1 MRFYLTLSFLILLF
15 SCSDNNQKMILNQ
28 NVGFVQG
35 TTFNIKY
42 LSSSLQDYK
51 TEFDSIF
58 SEIDLSLS
66 LYIDSSIITRFNKGD
81 TLIRLDSNFLSVFN
95 AFKKVANSTNG
106 NFDCTISPLINA
118 WGFGATK
125 KGKIDSFI
133 ISDLLKKTGYQKIY
147 LKNDSTLYNP
157 SNVQLNF
164 DALAQGFTVDVI
176 ANFLEK
182 NNINNFL
189 IEIGG
194 ELRAKGKNINNK
206 NWRIGIEKPSKIID
220 NKNRFQTVIELKNK
234 SVATSGNYRK
244 FYLENG
250 KKYSHS
256 INPFNGYPVKHNLLS
271 VTVIT
276 DKCIY
281 ADAYATAFMVMGV
294 KKTKD
299 FLLQNEDLDAFLIYQ
314 KNNILETWSTN
325 GFKNIELN

>member
-1 MRFYLTLSFLILLF
+1 MRFYLTLSFLIILF

-28 NVGFVQG
+28 NVGYIQG

-42 LSSSLQDYK
+42 LSSSLHDYK

-58 SEIDLSLS
+58 SKIDLSLS

-81 TLIRLDSNFLSVFN
+81 TLIRLDSNFLTVFN

-118 WGFGATK
+118 WGFGVTK
-125 KGKIDSFI
+125 KEKIDSFI
-133 ISDLLKKTGYQKIY
+133 ILDLLKNTGYQKIY

-176 ANFLEK
+176 ANFLEN

-276 DKCIY
+276 DECVY

>member
-28 NVGFVQG
+28 NVGYVQG

-42 LSSSLQDYK
+42 LSSSLRDYK

-118 WGFGATK
+118 WGFGVTK
-125 KGKIDSFI
+125 KEKIDSFI

-147 LKNDSTLYNP
+147 LKNDSTFYNP

-176 ANFLEK
+176 ANFLEN

-194 ELRAKGKNINNK
+194 ELRAKGENINNK
-206 NWRIGIEKPSKIID
+206 NWRVGIDKPSNIID
-220 NKNRFQTVIELKNK
+220 DKNRFQTVIELKNK
-234 SVATSGNYRK
+234 SVATSGNYRN
-244 FYLENG
+244 FYIENG

-276 DKCIY
+276 DECIY

-299 FLLQNEDLDAFLIYQ
+299 FLLKNEDLDAFLIYQ
-314 KNNILETWSTN
+314 KNNILESWSTN
-325 GFKNIELN
+325 GFKKIELN

>member
-1 MRFYLTLSFLILLF
+1 MRFYLTLSFLIFLI

-28 NVGFVQG
+28 NVGYVQG

-58 SEIDLSLS
+58 SKIDLSLS

-118 WGFGATK
+118 WGFGVTK
-125 KGKIDSFI
+125 KEKIDSFI

-176 ANFLEK
+176 ANFLEN

-194 ELRAKGKNINNK
+194 ELRAKGENINNK
-206 NWRIGIEKPSKIID
+206 NWRIGIDKPSNIID
-220 NKNRFQTVIELKNK
+220 NKTRFQTVIELKNK
-234 SVATSGNYRK
+234 SVATSGNYRN
-244 FYLENG
+244 FYIENG

-276 DKCIY
+276 DECIY

-299 FLLQNEDLDAFLIYQ
+299 FLLKNEDLDAFLIYQ

-325 GFKNIELN
+325 GFKKIELN

>member
-28 NVGFVQG
+28 NVGYVQG

-81 TLIRLDSNFLSVFN
+81 TLIRLDLNFLSVFN
-95 AFKKVANSTNG
+95 AFKKVANTTNG

-118 WGFGATK
+118 WGFGVTK
-125 KGKIDSFI
+125 KEKIDSFI

-176 ANFLEK
+176 ANFLEN
-182 NNINNFL
+182 NNINNYL

-194 ELRAKGKNINNK
+194 ELRAKGENINNK
-206 NWRIGIEKPSKIID
+206 NWRVGIDKPSNIID
-220 NKNRFQTVIELKNK
+220 DKNRFQTVIELKNK
-234 SVATSGNYRK
+234 SVATSGNYRN
-244 FYLENG
+244 FYIENG

-271 VTVIT
+271 VTVIS
-276 DKCIY
+276 DECIY

-299 FLLQNEDLDAFLIYQ
+299 FLLKNKDLDAFLIYQ
-314 KNNILETWSTN
+314 KNNILESWSTN
-325 GFKNIELN
+325 GFKKIELN

>member
-28 NVGFVQG
+28 NVGYVQG

-118 WGFGATK
+118 WGFGVTK
-125 KGKIDSFI
+125 KEKIDSFI

-176 ANFLEK
+176 ANFLEN
-182 NNINNFL
+182 NNINNYL

-194 ELRAKGKNINNK
+194 ELRAKGENINNK
-206 NWRIGIEKPSKIID
+206 NWRVGIDKPSNIID
-220 NKNRFQTVIELKNK
+220 DKNRFQTVIELKNK
-234 SVATSGNYRK
+234 SVATSGNYRN
-244 FYLENG
+244 FYIENG

-271 VTVIT
+271 VTVIS
-276 DKCIY
+276 DECIY

-299 FLLQNEDLDAFLIYQ
+299 FLLKNEDLDAFLIYQ
-314 KNNILETWSTN
+314 KNNILESWSTN
-325 GFKNIELN
+325 GFKKIELN

>member
-28 NVGFVQG
+28 NVGYVQG

-81 TLIRLDSNFLSVFN
+81 TLIRLDLNFLSVFN
-95 AFKKVANSTNG
+95 AFKKVANTTNG

-125 KGKIDSFI
+125 KEKIDSFI

-176 ANFLEK
+176 ANFLEN

>member
-1 MRFYLTLSFLILLF
+1 MRFYLTISFLILLF

-28 NVGFVQG
+28 NVGYVQG

-118 WGFGATK
+118 WGFGVTK
-125 KGKIDSFI
+125 KEKIDSFI

-176 ANFLEK
+176 ANFLEN
-182 NNINNFL
+182 NNINNYL

-194 ELRAKGKNINNK
+194 ELRAKGENINNK
-206 NWRIGIEKPSKIID
+206 NWRIGIDKPINIID
-220 NKNRFQTVIELKNK
+220 DKNRFQTVIELKNK
-234 SVATSGNYRK
+234 SVATSGNYRN
-244 FYLENG
+244 FYIENG

-276 DKCIY
+276 DECIY

-299 FLLQNEDLDAFLIYQ
+299 FLLKNEDLDAFLIYQ
-314 KNNILETWSTN
+314 KNNILESWSTN
-325 GFKNIELN
+325 GFKKIELN

>member
-1 MRFYLTLSFLILLF
+1 MRFYLTISFLILLF

-28 NVGFVQG
+28 NVGYVQG

-95 AFKKVANSTNG
+95 AFKKVANSTSG

-118 WGFGATK
+118 WGFGVTK
-125 KGKIDSFI
+125 KEKIDSFL

-157 SNVQLNF
+157 SNVKLNF

-176 ANFLEK
+176 ANFLEN

-206 NWRIGIEKPSKIID
+206 NWRIGIDKPSNIID
-220 NKNRFQTVIELKNK
+220 NKTRFQTVIELKNK
-234 SVATSGNYRK
+234 SVATSGNYRN
-244 FYLENG
+244 FYIENG

-276 DKCIY
+276 DECIY

-299 FLLQNEDLDAFLIYQ
+299 FLLKNEDLDAFLIYQ

-325 GFKNIELN
+325 GFKKIELN

>member
-1 MRFYLTLSFLILLF
+1 MRFYLTLSFLILFF

-28 NVGFVQG
+28 NVGYVQG

-81 TLIRLDSNFLSVFN
+81 TLISLDSNFLSVFN

-118 WGFGATK
+118 WGFGVTK
-125 KGKIDSFI
+125 KEKIDSFI

-176 ANFLEK
+176 ANFLEN
-182 NNINNFL
+182 NNINNYL

-194 ELRAKGKNINNK
+194 ELRAKGENINNK
-206 NWRIGIEKPSKIID
+206 NWRVGIDKPSNIID
-220 NKNRFQTVIELKNK
+220 DKNRFQTVIELKNK
-234 SVATSGNYRK
+234 SVATSGNYRN
-244 FYLENG
+244 FYIENG

-276 DKCIY
+276 DECIF

-299 FLLQNEDLDAFLIYQ
+299 FLLKNEDLDAFLIYQ
-314 KNNILETWSTN
+314 KNNILESWSTN
-325 GFKNIELN
+325 GFKKIELN

>member
-28 NVGFVQG
+28 NVGYVQG

-51 TEFDSIF
+51 NEFDSIF

-81 TLIRLDSNFLSVFN
+81 TLISLDSNFLSVFN

-118 WGFGATK
+118 WGFGVTK
-125 KGKIDSFI
+125 KEKIDSFI

-176 ANFLEK
+176 ANFLEN
-182 NNINNFL
+182 NNINNYL

-194 ELRAKGKNINNK
+194 ELRAKGENINNK
-206 NWRIGIEKPSKIID
+206 NWRIGIDKPINIID
-220 NKNRFQTVIELKNK
+220 DKNRFQTVIELKNK
-234 SVATSGNYRK
+234 SVATSGNYRN
-244 FYLENG
+244 FYIENG

-276 DKCIY
+276 DECIY

-299 FLLQNEDLDAFLIYQ
+299 FLLKNEDLDAFLIYQ
-314 KNNILETWSTN
+314 KNNILESWSTN
-325 GFKNIELN
+325 GFKKIELN